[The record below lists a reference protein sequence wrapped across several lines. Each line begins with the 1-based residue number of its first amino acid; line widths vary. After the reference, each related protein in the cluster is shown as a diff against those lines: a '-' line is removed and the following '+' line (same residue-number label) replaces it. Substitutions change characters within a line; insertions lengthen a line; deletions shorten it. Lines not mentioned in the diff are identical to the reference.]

1 MRRLRNVPV
10 DLFVQFC
17 LSALRTFVFID
28 LLESTSNEALQMELV
43 RTSISRSTTLT
54 FTQTRETA
62 HHTHDEQTGSVFRQR
77 SEVAPPPQILQHIHD
92 QPVRTEDGGESSLR
106 QPKEGENIEA
116 EMFLARPGW

>member
-43 RTSISRSTTLT
+43 RTSISLSTTLT
-54 FTQTRETA
+54 FTQTIETA
-62 HHTHDEQTGSVFRQR
+62 HYTHDEQTGSVF
-77 SEVAPPPQILQHIHD
+77 
-92 QPVRTEDGGESSLR
+92 
-106 QPKEGENIEA
+106 
-116 EMFLARPGW
+116 